1 MVPQA
6 QMRPRF
12 VAGCG
17 GSMALIRAD
26 VAFIHTRAA
35 GQRLRLR
42 ANACRC
48 SFFGSV
54 LMWR

>member
-17 GSMALIRAD
+17 GPMALIRAD